1 MGAEFVP
8 LPQSAGYAVVVG
20 LGAVFAFGMMLTTY
34 LLRRYNKEIITAE
47 EFATAGRSV
56 KSGLISAAVVSSWT
70 WAATLLTSTTQVY
83 KNGIFGSC
91 SYAFG
96 ATVQITLFASL
107 AIKAKERAPLARTYL
122 EIVRAR
128 YGKTTH
134 MIYIFWGFATN
145 ILVTAMLL
153 TGGSA
158 TITDLT
164 GMHPVAACLLVG
176 LSPTVYSV
184 FGGLKATI
192 LTDYAHTVI
201 MVVVIIIFAF
211 STWATNHKL
220 GSPSVVWEL
229 ITELGKTRP
238 VEGNA
243 EGSYLTFHSRSGGIF
258 FVINIV
264 GNFGTV
270 FLDNGYFNKAFAA
283 DPKSAY
289 KGYILGSLAWLPI
302 PAFCSLTLGFAA
314 LALEQTEYWPLGRA
328 MTADEVA
335 LGLVLPNASAA
346 LLGKGG
352 AVLSLIM
359 VYMAVTS
366 AMSSE
371 LIAVS
376 TICTYDIYRT
386 YINPQATGK
395 KLIWISHLSCAAF
408 AYIMAGFAIGL
419 YYANVSMGFLYELM
433 GIIIGGAVLSSAMTI
448 LSSKQNWYAAT
459 FTPPIATALAIM
471 SWLVCCKTKFGAV
484 NYDNLFEDD
493 AMLTGNVVA
502 LLFPLITVPLFT
514 LIFKPQHFDWKLLET
529 RITRV
534 DEEEELIEAT
544 KSDSQEEDP
553 EKLEPVRSQI
563 SMIASDIAQQE
574 QVRQRYSE
582 EQVQLRKAF
591 KTCVI
596 VCVSLTLALLV
607 VWPMPMYGSKYIF
620 SRHFFIGW
628 VVVFFIWIWYTVFQ
642 VIVYPIW
649 EGRSSLASTA
659 RGIYWDCTGQTY
671 KLRAWQNSHPED
683 MHAVRS
689 QIQAQLS
696 ASRSAPMVVDGRAVQ
711 TDMANIDDA
720 MSDEKK

>member
-1 MGAEFVP
+1 MADTGFVP
-8 LPQSAGYAVVVG
+8 LPQGAGYAVVLG

-34 LLRRYNKEIITAE
+34 LLKRYNKEIITAE

-107 AIKAKERAPLARTYL
+107 AIKAKERAPSARTYL

-128 YGKTTH
+128 YGTVTH
-134 MIYIFWGFATN
+134 MIYIFWGLATN

-158 TITDLT
+158 TICDLT

-201 MVVVIIIFAF
+201 MLIVILIFGF

-220 GSPSVVWEL
+220 GSASVVWDL
-229 ITELGKTRP
+229 IKQVGETRP
-238 VEGNA
+238 VEGNHN
-243 EGSYLTFHSRSGGIF
+243 GSYLTFHSRSGGIF

-302 PAFCSLTLGFAA
+302 PAFCSLTMGFAA

-335 LGLVLPNASAA
+335 KGLVLPNASTA

-352 AVLSLIM
+352 AVLSLVMI
-359 VYMAVTS
+359 YMAVTS

-386 YINPQATGK
+386 YINPNATGK
-395 KLIWISHLSCAAF
+395 KLIWISHLSCGAF

-448 LSSKQNWYAAT
+448 LSSKQNWYSAT
-459 FTPPIATALAIM
+459 FTPPIATGLAIM
-471 SWLVCCKTKFGAV
+471 SWLVCTKTKFGAIT
-484 NYDNLFEDD
+484 YANLFEDD

-514 LIFKPQHFDWKLLET
+514 FVFKPQNFDWKLLET
-529 RITRV
+529 RITKV
-534 DEEEELIEAT
+534 SEEEELREAEGAGE
-544 KSDSQEEDP
+544 DSESPDP
-553 EKLEPVRSQI
+553 EKLEPVKSPI
-563 SMIASDIAQQE
+563 SVIASQLVDDAE
-574 QVRQRYSE
+574 RERYSA
-582 EQVQLRKAF
+582 EQIQLRKAF
-591 KTCVI
+591 KRTVL
-596 VCVSLTLALLV
+596 VCVSLTVALLV
-607 VWPMPMYGSKYIF
+607 VWPMPLYGSKYIF

-642 VIVYPIW
+642 VGIYPVW
-649 EGRSSLASTA
+649 EGRKSLAHA
-659 RGIYWDCTGQTY
+659 MRGIYWDCTGQTW
-671 KLRAWQNSHPED
+671 KLRAWQNAHPEE
-683 MHAVRS
+683 MHAVQS
-689 QIQAQLS
+689 QIRAQLS
-696 ASRSAPMVVDGRAVQ
+696 APQVVDGQYVHH
-711 TDMANIDDA
+711 IDDA
-720 MSDEKK
+720 ISEEKS